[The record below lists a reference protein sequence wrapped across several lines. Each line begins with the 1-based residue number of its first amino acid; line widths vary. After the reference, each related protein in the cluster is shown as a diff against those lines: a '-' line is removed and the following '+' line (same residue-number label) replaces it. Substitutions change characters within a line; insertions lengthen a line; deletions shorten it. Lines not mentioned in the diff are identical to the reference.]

1 MKKCPQVE
9 ILELKEQ
16 IAKLQA
22 VIAEALSS
30 MEYYS
35 PSLGEMWLVQDSD
48 ITAMQ
53 DAIKEVER

>member
-22 VIAEALSS
+22 VVDAAKPFVEAKWLDEISPAERYTL
-30 MEYYS
+30 E
-35 PSLGEMWLVQDSD
+35 Q
-48 ITAMQ
+48 
-53 DAIKEVER
+53 AIKEVE